1 MRLTMILIVTLT
13 ASSAALGQETIPLA
27 PNFRIGP
34 APAEPCRGADL
45 SVRHVSD
52 DAAMGGQNLSDYAFR
67 NNAASAC
74 TLKGYPS
81 FELLNKAGKL
91 MPRGRAIN
99 SRQLPGDEAAGA
111 PELITLESGKEAVF
125 RVYYNSGG
133 AGHTGK
139 PCPKSRKVKI
149 AAPGTTRSFI
159 LDDEIQ
165 SCGKVQ
171 VSAIRKSMGVD

>member
-1 MRLTMILIVTLT
+1 
-13 ASSAALGQETIPLA
+13 
-27 PNFRIGP
+27 
-34 APAEPCRGADL
+34 
-45 SVRHVSD
+45 
-52 DAAMGGQNLSDYAFR
+52 MGGQNLSDYAFR
-67 NNAASAC
+67 NNAPSAC

-99 SRQLPGDEAAGA
+99 SRQLPGDEAAGD
-111 PELITLESGKEAVF
+111 PELITLDSGKEAVF

-139 PCPKSRKVKI
+139 PCPKSSKVRI
-149 AAPGTTRSFI
+149 AAPGRSFI
-159 LDDEIQ
+159 LADQIT

-171 VSAIRKSMGVD
+171 VSAIKKSTVVD